1 MENNNSSASWW
12 TKCGDVLLKVTP
24 ILTSIVTI
32 ATPIIECMK
41 HSAKNRS
48 NVKAQQR
55 ISDIKFNDWV
65 RRWEYRN
72 QHPFRNFGRRRH
84 GRR

>member
-1 MENNNSSASWW
+1 
-12 TKCGDVLLKVTP
+12 
-24 ILTSIVTI
+24 
-32 ATPIIECMK
+32 MK

>member
-1 MENNNSSASWW
+1 MDAKNNKPSFGARWGARI
-12 TKCGDVLLKVTP
+12 KKAAP
-24 ILTSIVTI
+24 YIPAIVAI
-32 ATPIIECMK
+32 AAPVIECIKHDMK
-41 HSAKNRS
+41 NNS

>member
-1 MENNNSSASWW
+1 MEAKNNKPSFWARWGARF
-12 TKCGDVLLKVTP
+12 KKAAPYIPV
-24 ILTSIVTI
+24 IVAVAAPVI
-32 ATPIIECMK
+32 DCIK

-72 QHPFRNFGRRRH
+72 QHPFRNYGRRRH

>member
-1 MENNNSSASWW
+1 MEAQNNKPSFWA
-12 TKCGDVLLKVTP
+12 KCAARIKKAAPYIPAVVA
-24 ILTSIVTI
+24 V
-32 ATPIIECMK
+32 ATPFIDCMK

-72 QHPFRNFGRRRH
+72 QHPFRNYGRRRH